1 MLEHHDNLTWK
12 NETVVY
18 LSCDI
23 LKTLSSLGTE
33 DVSIFR
39 EPDLGNEITAAAVLG
54 NERNMRVLKK
64 LKTLQ

>member
-12 NETVVY
+12 NETVIY

>member
-1 MLEHHDNLTWK
+1 MIEHHDNLTWK

-54 NERNMRVLKK
+54 NERNIRVLKK